1 MIDPDLINPIAKEGF
16 KLLAQ
21 SGVFQAQIKRDQ
33 ERVLS
38 GDADEE
44 PEDIAL
50 AVKKLRRRVV
60 IWESLHELGSSFVKE
75 SEQ

>member
-1 MIDPDLINPIAKEGF
+1 MIDPDLINAVAKEGL

-21 SGVFQAQIKRDQ
+21 SDVFKQQIKRDQ
-33 ERVLS
+33 ERVLT

-60 IWESLHELGSSFVKE
+60 IWESLHELGVSFLEE
-75 SEQ
+75 SK